1 MLVDFLYIHELAKTR
16 TGNDDGNGGGGI
28 HDVSSKKNRK
38 LNLAWKL
45 CTYSWIRRQQRADK
59 KQFAN
64 KPERLRQFRDHQ
76 WKALGKENLDFL
88 GSIFVVNF

>member
-1 MLVDFLYIHELAKTR
+1 MNWQKQGLVMMMAMVVVVVMMLVAK
-16 TGNDDGNGGGGI
+16 N
-28 HDVSSKKNRK
+28 NRK